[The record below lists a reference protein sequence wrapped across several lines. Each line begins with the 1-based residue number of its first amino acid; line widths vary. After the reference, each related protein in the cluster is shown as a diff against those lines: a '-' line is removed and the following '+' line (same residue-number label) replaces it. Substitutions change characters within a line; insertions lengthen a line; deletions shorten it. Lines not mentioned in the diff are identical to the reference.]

1 MNMNVNMSSSVRR
14 HVCSE
19 PRW

>member
-14 HVCSE
+14 HVSSE